1 MNRENKYSKRQSE
14 YRSRF
19 GSRLISDFGQAG
31 KLRIESLRLQKL
43 TPLNNAGYIESSD
56 NPELPDSIKSS
67 INSDLSLKDVNK
79 QQFLP
84 ISSMST
90 NIPKAGVLKLP
101 YPDSL
106 NFRLNNKIL
115 LILLMLLLGIILI
128 FNISVLI
135 NNQNKAMA
143 TNSTNLSTP
152 ISLVSMSSYQDPS
165 LYDECPVVN
174 LGGYNVEA
182 NSPRY
187 ISFTGTDLNARVINL
202 PASDNLTLETSK
214 NIFDASWYSQSAK
227 PGNKGSTIITGRVSG
242 PTSAGLFYKL
252 DQLPQGSK
260 ITLET
265 GNGQKYSYTIGSISK
280 ISSDNFNLASLS
292 ESDTDKNKLVI
303 VTRMGERKNDIKT
316 HNQLMIVSATLE
328 N

>member
-1 MNRENKYSKRQSE
+1 MNRENKYNKRQSE

-19 GSRLISDFGQAG
+19 GSRLISDFSQAG

-67 INSDLSLKDVNK
+67 INLDLSPKDVKK

-101 YPDSL
+101 YPNSL

-115 LILLMLLLGIILI
+115 LISLILLLGIILI

-152 ISLVSMSSYQDPS
+152 ISLVSMSSYQDSS
-165 LYDECPVVN
+165 LYDESPVVN
-174 LGGYNVEA
+174 LSGYNVES

-214 NIFDASWYSQSAK
+214 NIFDASWLSQSAK
-227 PGNKGSTIITGRVSG
+227 PGEKGSTIITGRVSG
-242 PTSAGLFYKL
+242 PTSAGLFYNL
-252 DQLPQGSK
+252 DQLSEGSK

-265 GNGQKYSYTIGSISK
+265 GNGQKYDYVFNSSSK
-280 ISSDNFNLASLS
+280 VSSDNFNLATLS
-292 ESDTDKNKLVI
+292 EAGSDKNKLFI
-303 VTRMGERKNDIKT
+303 ITTIGDRKNDIKT
-316 HNQLMIVSATLE
+316 YNQLMIVSASLE
-328 N
+328 K